1 MKDKD
6 TFKIELIKLA
16 IEILKHSGKEITT
29 NNVIQVFKQLMLS
42 THLPIL

>member
-16 IEILKHSGKEITT
+16 IEMLKHNGKEITT
-29 NNVIQVFKQLMLS
+29 TNVIQVFKQLMLS
-42 THLPIL
+42 TLLPIM